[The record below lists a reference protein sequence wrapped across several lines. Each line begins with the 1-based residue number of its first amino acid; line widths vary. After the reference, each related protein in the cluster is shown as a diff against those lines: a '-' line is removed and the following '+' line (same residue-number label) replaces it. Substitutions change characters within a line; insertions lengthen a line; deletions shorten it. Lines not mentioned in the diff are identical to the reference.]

1 MKTHSGFP
9 VFARWRCLLLCGALL
24 LSLLPGAT
32 GAATEER
39 APRTFTLT
47 PGATLDLALPKTWKH
62 QLQQPP
68 TGRPIL
74 LLTPGSGAA
83 FQILITPVW
92 ADRPELT
99 LPGTEEIRRNV
110 TQALEQARPQAVE
123 TTLTLKEVMSSY
135 ARGYYFTATDKQ
147 PKEGEYKY
155 MTQGMLRVG
164 DAIPCVLMFTILT
177 QDGGDAVIAGALDL
191 LRKARLNLP
200 AKTVPAP
207 LAPPAA
213 RKTVNDQ

>member
-164 DAIPCVLMFTILT
+164 ESVLMFTVLS
-177 QDGGDAVIAGALDL
+177 QDGGESVVTGAIEL
-191 LRKARLNLP
+191 LKQARLSLP
-200 AKTVPAP
+200 SKPAP
-207 LAPPAA
+207 APATTT
-213 RKTVNDQ
+213 RKPVNEK